1 LKSPY
6 SILIETAVAR
16 KSENIVPTLESA
28 LMRSIITGSPYP
40 YSLYNAVLTRI
51 RADKNI
57 NNIRVGVIKGVI
69 NRNAR
74 LINRKEMITVA
85 LNSDEKNTG
94 YLLGRL
100 FAVLEKAQ
108 YDAHGKVNATIVDK
122 YLNSA
127 LATPQTVFPVLLTL
141 FEKHV
146 SKSEKYF
153 SKQLVQKIIGEL
165 PPDGFPQTLN
175 SEDQGRFLIGYYHQ
189 RQDFY
194 SGKGQSDQDINKNG
208 GNENG

>member
-1 LKSPY
+1 
-6 SILIETAVAR
+6 
-16 KSENIVPTLESA
+16 
-28 LMRSIITGSPYP
+28 
-40 YSLYNAVLTRI
+40 LYNAILTRV
-51 RADKNI
+51 RADKNV
-57 NNIRVGVIKGVI
+57 NSIRIGMIKGVL

-74 LINRKEMITVA
+74 LNNIKETMSVT
-85 LNSDEKNTG
+85 LNVDEKNTG

-108 YDAHGKVNATIVDK
+108 YDALGKLNATIVDK

-127 LATPQTVFPVLLTL
+127 LATPQTVFPVLLPL

-153 SKQLVQKIIGEL
+153 SKQLVQKIVGEL
-165 PPDGFPQTLN
+165 PPNGFPQTLN
-175 SEDQGRFLIGYYHQ
+175 AEDQGRFLIGYYHQ

-194 SGKGQSDQDINKNG
+194 KGNSQSGDDNDENR
-208 GNENG
+208 GNENEQELE